1 MLCGSEIQCLQEN
14 EIAILKRTEKAMIRA
29 MCGAKF
35 N

>member
-14 EIAILKRTEKAMIRA
+14 EIAILKRTEKAIRA
-29 MCGAKF
+29 MCGVKF